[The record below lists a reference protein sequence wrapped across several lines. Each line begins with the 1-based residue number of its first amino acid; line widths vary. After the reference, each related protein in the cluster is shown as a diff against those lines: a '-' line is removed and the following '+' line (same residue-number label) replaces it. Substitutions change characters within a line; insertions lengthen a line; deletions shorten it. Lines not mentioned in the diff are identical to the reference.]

1 MIDFHCHVDL
11 YPDPRSIIRTCV
23 AQGLYVLSVTNT
35 PSAWHGTA
43 ALATGVPRVRTA
55 LGLHPQLA
63 SERVGELDL
72 FRKLLPTVRYVG
84 EIGLD
89 GTAEHRSSWAMQLRV
104 FNEILDACG
113 QLGGRILSV
122 HSRGA
127 AKAVLD
133 ALAAHQPAGTAVLHW
148 FSGTQREL
156 SRALEMGCW
165 FSVGPAMLVGAKGR
179 ALVNRMPH
187 GRVVPESDGPFAR
200 VADHPLNPW
209 DVEPVYRELGLL
221 WGVSI
226 NDVRQ
231 QLYNNF
237 RVLVA
242 ESAAMPVDGPSAP
255 DRRISG
261 K

>member
-23 AQGLYVLSVTNT
+23 EQGLYVLSVTNT

-43 ALATGVPRVRTA
+43 ELATGVPRVRTA

-63 SERVGELDL
+63 AERAGELDL
-72 FRKLLPTVRYVG
+72 FRKLLPKVRYVG

-89 GTAEHRSSWAMQLRV
+89 GTPEHRSSWAVQTRV
-104 FNEILDACG
+104 FNEILDACA
-113 QLGGRILSV
+113 QAGGRVLSI

-133 ALAAHQPAGTAVLHW
+133 GLSEKPRAGRPVLHW
-148 FSGTQREL
+148 FSGTRREL

-165 FSVGPAMLVGAKGR
+165 FSVGPAMLVGAKGKV
-179 ALVNRMPH
+179 LVKHMP
-187 GRVVPESDGPFAR
+187 RDRLVPESDGPFAR
-200 VADHPLNPW
+200 VADHALDPW
-209 DVEPVYRELGLL
+209 DVESVYRELGLL
-221 WGVSI
+221 WSVSVI
-226 NDVRQ
+226 DVRQ

-242 ESAAMPVDGPSAP
+242 ESAAMPIDGLSAP
-255 DRRISG
+255 DRRTSG
-261 K
+261 T